1 MRILSLFV
9 TFILIINSVFSQV
22 NSAYQK
28 GVSADKNLK
37 AILNLAP
44 YSDGAVGFDNRYEGI
59 KGSTRLF
66 EKLLPSYLKI
76 KGTDYYLQLET
87 DLDLVKNSLLFLNPK
102 SGELLSVPSD
112 MVSEL
117 IITYEGK
124 ELVFRTSAGS
134 RFEKALKEKKFFQ
147 VLKDG
152 PIQFIKM
159 PVKTLT
165 EADYKGAYSSD
176 RRYDEYETKYR
187 YYISG
192 TDSTFHQ
199 LLINKKSLTKLF
211 PDKKELIEKII
222 ESKAYDNDEDM
233 VIAVLDKF

>member
-1 MRILSLFV
+1 MIRLALLV
-9 TFILIINSVFSQV
+9 TFNLIIHTGYSQV
-22 NSAYQK
+22 NNQYEK

-37 AILNLAP
+37 AILNLTP
-44 YSDGAVGFDNRYEGI
+44 YSDGGVGFDNRYEGI
-59 KGSTRLF
+59 KGSVRLF
-66 EKLLPSYLKI
+66 DKLLPSYLKI

-87 DLDLVKNSLLFLNPK
+87 DIDLVRNTLLFLHPK
-102 SGELLSVPSD
+102 SGELLSIPCD
-112 MVSEL
+112 IVSEV
-117 IITYEGK
+117 IIKNDSK
-124 ELVFRTSAGS
+124 ELVFRTSEGKK
-134 RFEKALKEKKFFQ
+134 FEKELKEKKFFQ

-152 PIQFIKM
+152 PILFIKM

-192 TDSTFHQ
+192 TDNVFHQ
-199 LLINKKSLTKLF
+199 LQINRKSLLKLF
-211 PDKKELIEKII
+211 PDKKELINNII

-233 VIAVLDKF
+233 VLAVLEKL